1 MLFICFVRSILY
13 VHFPVSAQNLMGNM
27 VPTVAVKIPNVLIN
41 FVIFEKSE
49 RKKGVLLFALFLRG
63 KRKTAIIL
71 IDM

>member
-1 MLFICFVRSILY
+1 
-13 VHFPVSAQNLMGNM
+13 MGNM